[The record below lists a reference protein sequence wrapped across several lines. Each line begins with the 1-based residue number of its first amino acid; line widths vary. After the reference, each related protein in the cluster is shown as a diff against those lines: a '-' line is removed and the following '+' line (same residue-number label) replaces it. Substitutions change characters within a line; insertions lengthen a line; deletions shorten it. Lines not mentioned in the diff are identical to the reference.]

1 MVGENWQMDS
11 ATVLADCNCGL
22 AAKKRKRRK
31 KKTRFRTKPR
41 TELFSSSPT
50 FDLSFPFHVLL
61 RLLRF
66 FAAKKA
72 SRIANN
78 GPRLATGRANVRTLS
93 IAGDEIQP
101 L

>member
-50 FDLSFPFHVLL
+50 FDLSFPFYVLL

-66 FAAKKA
+66 FAAKKV
-72 SRIANN
+72 SRFANY
-78 GPRLATGRANVRTLS
+78 GLRLATGRANCSDLQYS
-93 IAGDEIQP
+93 DDEN
-101 L
+101 

>member
-1 MVGENWQMDS
+1 VGENWQLDS

-31 KKTRFRTKPR
+31 KNNPSH
-41 TELFSSSPT
+41 EAADGLFFSSPT
-50 FDLSFPFHVLL
+50 FDLSFPFYVLL

-72 SRIANN
+72 SRFAKLRSETGHGASKLF
-78 GPRLATGRANVRTLS
+78 GPSVFRR
-93 IAGDEIQP
+93 
-101 L
+101 